1 MAKITL
7 RQYDD
12 GSWSA
17 SAMTMTS
24 NGWKQLHWKVV
35 VDEGDEGKNP
45 ATAGA
50 AVQGLYD
57 EKKKVQ
63 NGASERGDVQ

>member
-1 MAKITL
+1 
-7 RQYDD
+7 
-12 GSWSA
+12 
-17 SAMTMTS
+17 
-24 NGWKQLHWKVV
+24 